1 MPAVMRGAPKG
12 KAASSAR
19 GRSSGGGQ
27 ASAHGKTSG
36 GQARGGANAGSPPQ
50 QKRRAPGSSKL
61 DGPGIKPQTALSLAL
76 VVLTGGIG
84 LMLATGGRA
93 HALAEHVETAFAGRL
108 AGVGFKVKSVELEGA
123 SRFSVPYI
131 LQAARVTTG
140 EPMLGLDLEQIRQ
153 RVEKVGWVKSVR
165 ILRLMPDTL
174 MIAVAERPRLAVW
187 QVGGKSYVIDPTGQV
202 IPEADPGLFVDLPLI
217 VGEGANLS
225 AAGLLAELASRPR
238 LISRLDAV
246 VRVDD
251 RRWDLRLKDG
261 SLIQL
266 PAQNEDAALIE
277 LDQLDQKDRLLDLG
291 FQRVDLR
298 DPEMIAVRPRDATA
312 EQGALPL
319 AAPPPPGP
327 TADPTPTPSPQTAA
341 SIQPTPTATQSVA
354 PSAPGA

>member
-12 KAASSAR
+12 KAAASTRAQSSAR
-19 GRSSGGGQ
+19 GPAQGGPNQ
-27 ASAHGKTSG
+27 G
-36 GQARGGANAGSPPQ
+36 GYRAAPRRRPP
-50 QKRRAPGSSKL
+50 APSKL
-61 DGPGIKPQTALSLAL
+61 TGPGIKPQTALSLAL
-76 VVLTGGIG
+76 FVLTAGVA

-93 HALAEHVETAFAGRL
+93 HALAENVESAFAGRL

-131 LQAARVTTG
+131 LRAAGVTEG
-140 EPMLGLDLEQIRQ
+140 EPMLGLDLEAIRQ

-165 ILRLMPDTL
+165 VLRLMPDTL

-187 QVGGKSYVIDPTGQV
+187 QVGGKSYVIDPTGQI
-202 IPEADPGLFVDLPLI
+202 IPEADPGLFVDLPLL
-217 VGEGANLS
+217 VGDGANLS
-225 AAGLLAELASRPR
+225 AAALLPELATRPR
-238 LISRLDAV
+238 LMSRLDAV
-246 VRVDD
+246 VRVDE

-266 PAQNEDAALIE
+266 PAQNEDAALIQ

-312 EQGALPL
+312 QDGAMPQT
-319 AAPPPPGP
+319 APPPPEP
-327 TADPTPTPSPQTAA
+327 TAPAAPAPTPQTAA
-341 SIQPTPTATQSVA
+341 SIPQPPAATRSVPA
-354 PSAPGA
+354 PAPGA

>member
-1 MPAVMRGAPKG
+1 MPAVMRGAPKA
-12 KAASSAR
+12 KAPSSTRAPASAR
-19 GRSSGGGQ
+19 GP
-27 ASAHGKTSG
+27 TSG
-36 GQARGGANAGSPPQ
+36 GASHGAAKAPPQ
-50 QKRRAPGSSKL
+50 PRRRPPVPSKL
-61 DGPGIKPQTALSLAL
+61 TGPGIKPQTALSLAL
-76 VVLTGGIG
+76 VVLTGGVA

-93 HALAEHVETAFAGRL
+93 HALTERVESAFAGRL
-108 AGVGFKVKSVELEGA
+108 AGVGFQVKSVELEGA

-131 LQAARVTTG
+131 MRAAGVTQG
-140 EPMLGLDLEQIRQ
+140 EPMLGLDLEAIRQ

-165 ILRLMPDTL
+165 VLRLMPDTL

-187 QVGGKSYVIDPTGQV
+187 QVGGKSYVIDPTGQI

-217 VGEGANLS
+217 VGDGANLS
-225 AAGLLAELASRPR
+225 AATLLPELATRPR
-238 LISRLDAV
+238 LMSKLDAV

-266 PAQNEDAALIE
+266 PAQNEDAALIQ

-312 EQGALPL
+312 QEGAMPQT
-319 AAPPPPGP
+319 APPPPAP
-327 TADPTPTPSPQTAA
+327 AAIAPSTLTPQTAA
-341 SIQPTPTATQSVA
+341 SIQQPPAVTQSVSA
-354 PSAPGA
+354 AAPGA